1 MAITVLLAD
10 DHAVVRQGLRAIL
23 GAEPDVR
30 LAGEAADGQEAVRL
44 AERLEPDVL
53 VLDLMLPGLN
63 GFEVT
68 RLVRKRVPR
77 TRVVILTMHTDPAY
91 AAEALRAG
99 ATGYVA
105 KDADAADLI
114 AAVRAAVAGERY
126 LSSPLPEAALGDGEP
141 ADPYETLT
149 PREREVLQLTA
160 EGLTAPDIAARL
172 HISVRTVETHRA
184 HVMHKLALKNQKE
197 MVRYALQRQPG
208 PSKNQ

>member
-1 MAITVLLAD
+1 MPITVLLAD
-10 DHAVVRQGLRAIL
+10 DHAVVRQGLKAIL
-23 GAEPDVR
+23 GAEPDIR
-30 LAGEAADGQEAVRL
+30 LAGEAADGQDAVRL
-44 AERLEPDVL
+44 AERVEPDVL

-77 TRVVILTMHTDPAY
+77 TRVVILTIHSDPAY

-105 KDADAADLI
+105 KDADAAELI
-114 AAVRAAVAGERY
+114 AAVRAAAAGERF
-126 LSSPLPEAALGDGEP
+126 LSPPLPEAALGGGKP
-141 ADPYETLT
+141 ADPYDALT

-160 EGLTAPDIAARL
+160 EGLTAAAIGTKL
-172 HISVRTVETHRA
+172 HISVRTVETHRG
-184 HVMHKLALKNQKE
+184 HVMQKLGLKNQKE

-208 PSKNQ
+208 KNP

>member
-1 MAITVLLAD
+1 MPITILLAD

-23 GAEPDVR
+23 GAEADVR
-30 LAGEAADGQEAVRL
+30 LVGDAADGQEALRL

-68 RLVRKRVPR
+68 RQVRKRVPR
-77 TRVVILTMHTDPAY
+77 TRIVILTMHTDPAY

-105 KDADAADLI
+105 KDADAAELL
-114 AAVRAAVAGERY
+114 AAVRAAAVGERY
-126 LSSPLPEAALGDGEP
+126 LSPALPAAALEAGEP
-141 ADPYETLT
+141 ADPYEALT

-160 EGLTAPDIAARL
+160 EGHTAAGVAAKL

-184 HVMHKLALKNQKE
+184 HVLQKLGLKNEKE
-197 MVRYALQRQPG
+197 MVRYALQRRPG
-208 PSKNQ
+208 KIP